1 MRKLVVILLMSAIW
15 YTNAFA
21 FDKTFNVS
29 VDEIDDL
36 VINQNGVKLNNFMLA
51 EKQAFLADE
60 LVNINV
66 SFSARNK
73 NNYATHFSAMLVGL
87 SEKDILWCL
96 SVEPMMSTLSEKATE
111 TVEGS
116 VYITPGLLSKTKKIW
131 IRIVGD
137 I

>member
-1 MRKLVVILLMSAIW
+1 MRNIIVTLLMFAIW
-15 YTNAFA
+15 HTNAFA

-29 VDEIDDL
+29 VEELEDL

-51 EKQAFLADE
+51 EKQAFLADG

-87 SEKDILWCL
+87 SENDILWCL

-131 IRIVGD
+131 VRIVGD